1 MTSHLLEFVYMLNG
15 RDAGKCFIVVSSEDN
30 LLYVCNGKNRK
41 VATPKRKNPKHL
53 HFTGV
58 RDEELFKKLSD
69 GLGITNK
76 EVRKS
81 VRRYQEDI
89 QEL

>member
-1 MTSHLLEFVYMLNG
+1 MTSHIAEFVYMLNG
-15 RDAGKCFIVVSSEDN
+15 RDAEKCFIVVSCEDN

-41 VATPKRKNPKHL
+41 VTTPKGKNPKHL
-53 HFTGV
+53 RFTGV
-58 RDEELFKKLSD
+58 RDEALAQKLSD
-69 GLGITNK
+69 GMEITNK

-81 VRRYQEDI
+81 IRRYQEAL

>member
-15 RDAGKCFIVVSSEDN
+15 RDAGRCFIVVSLEDN

-41 VATPKRKNPKHL
+41 VTSPKKKNPKHL
-53 HFTGV
+53 RFTGV
-58 RDEELFKKLSD
+58 KAEELLKKLSD
-69 GLGITNK
+69 GLEITNK

-89 QEL
+89 QEI

>member
-1 MTSHLLEFVYMLNG
+1 MTSHIAEFVYMLNG
-15 RDAGKCFIVVSSEDN
+15 RDAGKCFIAVSLEDN

-41 VATPKRKNPKHL
+41 VTSPKPKNPKHL
-53 HFTGV
+53 RFTGV
-58 RDEELFKKLSD
+58 RDEELLKKLSD
-69 GLGITNK
+69 GLKITNK

>member
-1 MTSHLLEFVYMLNG
+1 MTSHIAEYVYMLNG
-15 RDAGKCFIVVSSEDN
+15 RDAGKCFIAVSLEDN

-41 VATPKRKNPKHL
+41 VTTPKRKNPKHL
-53 HFTGV
+53 RFTGV
-58 RDEELFKKLSD
+58 RDEELLKKLSD
-69 GLGITNK
+69 GLEITNK

>member
-15 RDAGKCFIVVSSEDN
+15 RDAEKCFIVVSCEDN

-41 VATPKRKNPKHL
+41 VTLPKKKNPKHL
-53 HFTGV
+53 RFTGV
-58 RDEELFKKLSD
+58 KDEELLKKLSD
-69 GLGITNK
+69 GLEITNK

-89 QEL
+89 QEI

>member
-15 RDAGKCFIVVSSEDN
+15 RDAEKCFIVVSCEDN

-41 VATPKRKNPKHL
+41 VTSPKKKNPKHL
-53 HFTGV
+53 RFTGV
-58 RDEELFKKLSD
+58 NAEELLKKLSD
-69 GLGITNK
+69 GLEITNK

-89 QEL
+89 QEI

>member
-15 RDAGKCFIVVSSEDN
+15 RDADKYFIVVSSKDN

-41 VATPKRKNPKHL
+41 VTSPKPKNPKHL
-53 HFTGV
+53 RFTGV
-58 RDEELFKKLSD
+58 RDEKLYEKISN
-69 GLGITNK
+69 GLEITNK

-81 VRRYQEDI
+81 IRRYQEVI